1 MKERRNHER
10 RKWGRKITYPF
21 IDSDGVLVTKNR
33 RRQVDRRF
41 EQENES
47 ELNEQA
53 DEPALAKS
61 NEQQAGALELSES
74 KLIELDDA
82 IKDDSDSEPVSALDN
97 SIKELESQILQVTSD
112 IEAEEAEEAIQQ
124 NDDSKKVSATE
135 KSTENSTREKNI
147 TSIELSCNGTS
158 HVFTEKDQSC
168 RVGRDPK
175 SDFPVDGKFVSRTHA
190 EIVYKDGKFLLLDN
204 SYNGTYIKF
213 KDGQKIHVSK
223 NEQTLISDGVM
234 SMGEPVKDKSNPNCL
249 IQFKF
254 L

>member
-1 MKERRNHER
+1 MKERRNRER

-41 EQENES
+41 EKEEG
-47 ELNEQA
+47 A
-53 DEPALAKS
+53 
-61 NEQQAGALELSES
+61 EQQDEQKQSGAIALSES
-74 KLIELDDA
+74 KLMELDDA
-82 IKDDSDSEPVSALDN
+82 IKDDTDNPNVSKLDD
-97 SIKELESQILQVTSD
+97 SIKELESQILEVKEPQEPQEPAQED
-112 IEAEEAEEAIQQ
+112 
-124 NDDSKKVSATE
+124 
-135 KSTENSTREKNI
+135 NI
-147 TSIELSCNGTS
+147 TSIELTCNGTS
-158 HVFTEKDQSC
+158 QVFTENDLSC

-175 SDFPVDGKFVSRTHA
+175 SDFPVDGKFVSRVHA

-213 KDGQKIHVSK
+213 ENGQKIHVAK
-223 NEQTLISDGVM
+223 NEQTLIANGVM

-249 IQFKF
+249 IEFKV